1 MMRMAGL
8 LEVCA
13 DSVCSAVNAARGG
26 ADRIELCSAL
36 PLGGLSPDE
45 DLFCMV
51 RERVDIPV
59 RVLLRPRAGDF
70 LYDEDE
76 FELLCRQA
84 ARFAGL
90 GADGIVIGMLNPDG
104 TLDAERM
111 SALMTCGD
119 GCGVT
124 LHRAFDVC
132 RDAHEALRTAKEL
145 GVDTIL
151 TSGQQARCA
160 DGAPLLRELVSESGE
175 GLRIL
180 IGGGVNADVIRTLAP
195 QTGADAFHLS
205 AKAAVPSGM
214 EFRREAVPMGAA
226 GLNEFELWRCDEGAV
241 RAAREA
247 LDAVCTARKEN

>member
-1 MMRMAGL
+1 MRMAGL

-84 ARFAGL
+84 SRFAGL

-111 SALMTCGD
+111 SALMACWKA
-119 GCGVT
+119 GV
-124 LHRAFDVC
+124 
-132 RDAHEALRTAKEL
+132 
-145 GVDTIL
+145 
-151 TSGQQARCA
+151 
-160 DGAPLLRELVSESGE
+160 
-175 GLRIL
+175 
-180 IGGGVNADVIRTLAP
+180 
-195 QTGADAFHLS
+195 
-205 AKAAVPSGM
+205 
-214 EFRREAVPMGAA
+214 
-226 GLNEFELWRCDEGAV
+226 
-241 RAAREA
+241 
-247 LDAVCTARKEN
+247 

>member
-1 MMRMAGL
+1 MRMAGL

-76 FELLCRQA
+76 FELLCCQA

-160 DGAPLLRELVSESGE
+160 AGLGERGRAAHPDRRRRERGRHPCARTADRCRRFSSVGE
-175 GLRIL
+175 GSRAERHGVPPR
-180 IGGGVNADVIRTLAP
+180 GGSDGRGRT
-195 QTGADAFHLS
+195 
-205 AKAAVPSGM
+205 
-214 EFRREAVPMGAA
+214 E
-226 GLNEFELWRCDEGAV
+226 
-241 RAAREA
+241 
-247 LDAVCTARKEN
+247 

>member
-1 MMRMAGL
+1 MKGL

-13 DSVCSAVNAARGG
+13 DSVASAVSAAEGG

-51 RERVDIPV
+51 REKVGIPV

-90 GADGIVIGMLNPDG
+90 SADGIVIGVLTPEG
-104 TLDAERM
+104 ALDTERM
-111 SALMTCGD
+111 NALMTYAD

-132 RDAHEALRTAKEL
+132 RDPFEALEAARQL
-145 GVDTIL
+145 GIDTIL
-151 TSGQQARCA
+151 TSGQQAACT
-160 DGAPLLRELVSESGE
+160 DGASLLRELHEKSRGE
-175 GLRIL
+175 VEIMAGAS
-180 IGGGVNADVIRTLAP
+180 VNADAIRTLAP
-195 QTGADAFHLS
+195 ETGVRTFHLS
-205 AKAAVPSGM
+205 AKKAVPGGM
-214 EFRREAVPMGAA
+214 VFRRENVPMGIP
-226 GLNEFELWRCDEGAV
+226 GLNEFELLRCDAASV

-247 LDAVCTARKEN
+247 LDAVCAARKEK

>member
-1 MMRMAGL
+1 
-8 LEVCA
+8 
-13 DSVCSAVNAARGG
+13 
-26 ADRIELCSAL
+26 
-36 PLGGLSPDE
+36 
-45 DLFCMV
+45 MV

-111 SALMTCGD
+111 SALMACGD

-132 RDAHEALRTAKEL
+132 RDAHEALRTAK
-145 GVDTIL
+145 
-151 TSGQQARCA
+151 
-160 DGAPLLRELVSESGE
+160 
-175 GLRIL
+175 
-180 IGGGVNADVIRTLAP
+180 
-195 QTGADAFHLS
+195 
-205 AKAAVPSGM
+205 
-214 EFRREAVPMGAA
+214 
-226 GLNEFELWRCDEGAV
+226 
-241 RAAREA
+241 
-247 LDAVCTARKEN
+247 

>member
-76 FELLCRQA
+76 FELLCCQA

-175 GLRIL
+175 GC
-180 IGGGVNADVIRTLAP
+180 
-195 QTGADAFHLS
+195 AF
-205 AKAAVPSGM
+205 
-214 EFRREAVPMGAA
+214 
-226 GLNEFELWRCDEGAV
+226 
-241 RAAREA
+241 
-247 LDAVCTARKEN
+247 

>member
-1 MMRMAGL
+1 M
-8 LEVCA
+8 C
-13 DSVCSAVNAARGG
+13 C
-26 ADRIELCSAL
+26 C
-36 PLGGLSPDE
+36 
-45 DLFCMV
+45 V
-51 RERVDIPV
+51 RAP
-59 RVLLRPRAGDF
+59 GDF

-76 FELLCRQA
+76 FELLCCQA

-119 GCGVT
+119 GYGVT

-160 DGAPLLRELVSESGE
+160 DGAPLLRELVSESRE

-180 IGGGVNADVIRTLAP
+180 IGGGVNAGRHPRART
-195 QTGADAFHLS
+195 ADRCRRFSSVGEGSRAEPHG
-205 AKAAVPSGM
+205 VPPRGGSDG
-214 EFRREAVPMGAA
+214 RGR
-226 GLNEFELWRCDEGAV
+226 NE
-241 RAAREA
+241 
-247 LDAVCTARKEN
+247 

>member
-1 MMRMAGL
+1 MRMAGL

-84 ARFAGL
+84 SRFAGL

-111 SALMTCGD
+111 SALMACGD

-132 RDAHEALRTAKEL
+132 RDAHEALRTAKKL

-160 DGAPLLRELVSESGE
+160 DGAPLLRELVS
-175 GLRIL
+175 
-180 IGGGVNADVIRTLAP
+180 
-195 QTGADAFHLS
+195 
-205 AKAAVPSGM
+205 
-214 EFRREAVPMGAA
+214 
-226 GLNEFELWRCDEGAV
+226 
-241 RAAREA
+241 
-247 LDAVCTARKEN
+247 

>member
-1 MMRMAGL
+1 MKPV
-8 LEVCA
+8 LEVCTH
-13 DSVCSAVNAARGG
+13 SVESAVSAERGG
-26 ADRIELCSAL
+26 AMRLELCANL
-36 PLGGLSPDE
+36 MIGGTSPDE
-45 DLFCMV
+45 DLFRMV
-51 RERVDIPV
+51 RERVSVPV

-84 ARFAGL
+84 SRFAGL

-104 TLDAERM
+104 TLDTERM
-111 SALMTCGD
+111 SALMACGD

-132 RDAHEALRTAKEL
+132 RDAHEALRTAKKL

-160 DGAPLLRELVSESGE
+160 DGALLLRELVSESGE

-180 IGGGVNADVIRTLAP
+180 IGGGVNADVIRALAP

-214 EFRREAVPMGAA
+214 EFRRENVPMGIP
-226 GLNEFELWRCDEGAV
+226 GLNEFELLRCDAASV

>member
-1 MMRMAGL
+1 MRMAGL

-51 RERVDIPV
+51 RERVDLPV

-76 FELLCRQA
+76 FELLCCQA

-145 GVDTIL
+145 G
-151 TSGQQARCA
+151 
-160 DGAPLLRELVSESGE
+160 
-175 GLRIL
+175 
-180 IGGGVNADVIRTLAP
+180 GGVTADVIRALAP
-195 QTGADAFHLS
+195 QTGAYAFHLS
-205 AKAAVPSGM
+205 AKAVVPSGM

-226 GLNEFELWRCDEGAV
+226 GMNEFELWRCDEGAV

>member
-1 MMRMAGL
+1 MRMAGL

-76 FELLCRQA
+76 FELLCCQA

-160 DGAPLLRELVSESGE
+160 DGAPLL
-175 GLRIL
+175 
-180 IGGGVNADVIRTLAP
+180 P
-195 QTGADAFHLS
+195 
-205 AKAAVPSGM
+205 
-214 EFRREAVPMGAA
+214 
-226 GLNEFELWRCDEGAV
+226 
-241 RAAREA
+241 
-247 LDAVCTARKEN
+247 

>member
-1 MMRMAGL
+1 MRMAGL

-51 RERVDIPV
+51 RERVDLPV

-76 FELLCRQA
+76 FELLCCQA

-151 TSGQQARCA
+151 TSGQQARRRRTAAARAGLGERGRAAHPDRRRRERGRHPRARTA
-160 DGAPLLRELVSESGE
+160 DRCLRFSSVGE
-175 GLRIL
+175 GSRAERHGVPPR
-180 IGGGVNADVIRTLAP
+180 GGSDGR
-195 QTGADAFHLS
+195 G
-205 AKAAVPSGM
+205 
-214 EFRREAVPMGAA
+214 R
-226 GLNEFELWRCDEGAV
+226 NE
-241 RAAREA
+241 
-247 LDAVCTARKEN
+247 

>member
-1 MMRMAGL
+1 MRMAGL

-84 ARFAGL
+84 SRFAGL

-104 TLDAERM
+104 TLDAEHM

-119 GCGVT
+119 GCGSNGSKT
-124 LHRAFDVC
+124 SLD
-132 RDAHEALRTAKEL
+132 LTGL
-145 GVDTIL
+145 G
-151 TSGQQARCA
+151 SM
-160 DGAPLLRELVSESGE
+160 PS
-175 GLRIL
+175 
-180 IGGGVNADVIRTLAP
+180 
-195 QTGADAFHLS
+195 S
-205 AKAAVPSGM
+205 AK
-214 EFRREAVPMGAA
+214 
-226 GLNEFELWRCDEGAV
+226 
-241 RAAREA
+241 
-247 LDAVCTARKEN
+247 T

>member
-13 DSVCSAVNAARGG
+13 DSVGSAVNAARGG

-36 PLGGLSPDE
+36 ALGGLSPDE

-84 ARFAGL
+84 SRFAGL

-111 SALMTCGD
+111 SALMACGD
-119 GCGVT
+119 GCGGT

-132 RDAHEALRTAKEL
+132 RDAHEALRTAKKL

-151 TSGQQARCA
+151 TSGQHARCA

-180 IGGGVNADVIRTLAP
+180 IGGGVNADVIRALAP

-205 AKAAVPSGM
+205 AKTAVPSGM
-214 EFRREAVPMGAA
+214 EFRREAVPMGIP

>member
-1 MMRMAGL
+1 MRMAGL

-13 DSVCSAVNAARGG
+13 DSVGSAVNAARGG

-84 ARFAGL
+84 SRFAGL

-111 SALMTCGD
+111 SALMACGD

-132 RDAHEALRTAKEL
+132 RDAHEALRTAKKL

-175 GLRIL
+175 RAAHPDRRRRERGRDPRART
-180 IGGGVNADVIRTLAP
+180 ADRCRRFSSVGEGSRAERH
-195 QTGADAFHLS
+195 G
-205 AKAAVPSGM
+205 VPS
-214 EFRREAVPMGAA
+214 
-226 GLNEFELWRCDEGAV
+226 
-241 RAAREA
+241 
-247 LDAVCTARKEN
+247 RKRPDGYSRTE

>member
-51 RERVDIPV
+51 RERIDIPV

-84 ARFAGL
+84 SRFAGL

-111 SALMTCGD
+111 SALMACGD

-124 LHRAFDVC
+124 LHRRVRRL
-132 RDAHEALRTAKEL
+132 RDAHEALRTAKKHRR
-145 GVDTIL
+145 GHN
-151 TSGQQARCA
+151 
-160 DGAPLLRELVSESGE
+160 P
-175 GLRIL
+175 
-180 IGGGVNADVIRTLAP
+180 
-195 QTGADAFHLS
+195 HL
-205 AKAAVPSGM
+205 
-214 EFRREAVPMGAA
+214 GAA
-226 GLNEFELWRCDEGAV
+226 GALRRRRTA
-241 RAAREA
+241 AARAGLGERGR
-247 LDAVCTARKEN
+247 TAHPDRRRRERGRHPRARIADRCRRFSSVGEGSRAERHGVPPRKRPDGYSRTE

>member
-1 MMRMAGL
+1 MRMAGL

-76 FELLCRQA
+76 FELLCCQA

-132 RDAHEALRTAKEL
+132 RDAHEALARQRSSAWTPSSPQGSRLAAQTAH
-145 GVDTIL
+145 
-151 TSGQQARCA
+151 RCCA
-160 DGAPLLRELVSESGE
+160 SWS
-175 GLRIL
+175 
-180 IGGGVNADVIRTLAP
+180 
-195 QTGADAFHLS
+195 
-205 AKAAVPSGM
+205 
-214 EFRREAVPMGAA
+214 RRA
-226 GLNEFELWRCDEGAV
+226 GKGCAS
-241 RAAREA
+241 
-247 LDAVCTARKEN
+247 

>member
-1 MMRMAGL
+1 MRMAGL

-76 FELLCRQA
+76 FELL
-84 ARFAGL
+84 
-90 GADGIVIGMLNPDG
+90 
-104 TLDAERM
+104 
-111 SALMTCGD
+111 
-119 GCGVT
+119 
-124 LHRAFDVC
+124 
-132 RDAHEALRTAKEL
+132 
-145 GVDTIL
+145 
-151 TSGQQARCA
+151 
-160 DGAPLLRELVSESGE
+160 SESGE

-180 IGGGVNADVIRTLAP
+180 IGGGVNADVIRALAP

-205 AKAAVPSGM
+205 AKAAVPSSM

-247 LDAVCTARKEN
+247 LDAACTARKEN

>member
-1 MMRMAGL
+1 MRMAGL

-13 DSVCSAVNAARGG
+13 DSVGSAVNAARGG

-84 ARFAGL
+84 SRFAGL

-111 SALMTCGD
+111 SALMACGD
-119 GCGVT
+119 GLNDCSMIRFAGVGV
-124 LHRAFDVC
+124 AMQNAEPPVK
-132 RDAHEALRTAKEL
+132 EAADYVTVADNNHD
-145 GVDTIL
+145 GV
-151 TSGQQARCA
+151 A
-160 DGAPLLRELVSESGE
+160 
-175 GLRIL
+175 
-180 IGGGVNADVIRTLAP
+180 
-195 QTGADAFHLS
+195 
-205 AKAAVPSGM
+205 
-214 EFRREAVPMGAA
+214 EAI
-226 GLNEFELWRCDEGAV
+226 EKFIF
-241 RAAREA
+241 
-247 LDAVCTARKEN
+247 

>member
-84 ARFAGL
+84 SRFAGL

-104 TLDAERM
+104 TLDTERM
-111 SALMTCGD
+111 SALMACGD

-132 RDAHEALRTAKEL
+132 RDAHEALRTAKKL

-160 DGAPLLRELVSESGE
+160 DGAPLLRKLV
-175 GLRIL
+175 
-180 IGGGVNADVIRTLAP
+180 
-195 QTGADAFHLS
+195 
-205 AKAAVPSGM
+205 
-214 EFRREAVPMGAA
+214 
-226 GLNEFELWRCDEGAV
+226 
-241 RAAREA
+241 
-247 LDAVCTARKEN
+247 

>member
-1 MMRMAGL
+1 MVRMAGL

-13 DSVCSAVNAARGG
+13 DSVASAVNAAKGG

-84 ARFAGL
+84 ARFSGL
-90 GADGIVIGMLNPDG
+90 GADGIVIGMLNPNG
-104 TLDAERM
+104 TLDTERM
-111 SALMTCGD
+111 SALMTYGD

-151 TSGQQARCA
+151 TSGQQACCA
-160 DGAPLLRELVSESGE
+160 DGAALLRELISESNGAP
-175 GLRIL
+175 RIL
-180 IGGGVNADVIRTLAP
+180 IGGGVSADVIRTLGP
-195 QTGADAFHLS
+195 QTGAFAFHLS
-205 AKAAVPSGM
+205 AKKAVPSSM
-214 EFRREAVPMGAA
+214 DFRREAVPMGAP
-226 GLNEFELWRCDEGAV
+226 GLNEFELWRCDEHAV

-247 LDAVCTARKEN
+247 LDAVCAARKEN

>member
-1 MMRMAGL
+1 MRMAGL

-26 ADRIELCSAL
+26 ANRIELCSAL

-51 RERVDIPV
+51 RERVDLPV

-76 FELLCRQA
+76 FELLCCQA

-90 GADGIVIGMLNPDG
+90 
-104 TLDAERM
+104 

-180 IGGGVNADVIRTLAP
+180 IGGGVNADVIRALAP

-205 AKAAVPSGM
+205 AKAAVPSSM

-226 GLNEFELWRCDEGAV
+226 GMNEFELWRCDEGAV

>member
-1 MMRMAGL
+1 MAGL

-13 DSVCSAVNAARGG
+13 DSVSSAVSAAKGG

-51 RERVDIPV
+51 RERVDIPI

-90 GADGIVIGMLNPDG
+90 GADGIVIGLLKPDG

-111 SALMTCGD
+111 SALMTYGD

-132 RDAHEALRTAKEL
+132 RDAHEALRTAREL

-151 TSGQQARCA
+151 TSGQQACCA
-160 DGAPLLRELVSESGE
+160 DGAALLRELVAESGDAP
-175 GLRIL
+175 RIL
-180 IGGGVNADVIRTLAP
+180 IGSGVNADVIRALGP
-195 QTGADAFHLS
+195 QTGASAFHLS
-205 AKAAVPSGM
+205 AKTAVPSGM
-214 EFRREAVPMGAA
+214 AFRRENVPMGAP
-226 GLNEFELWRCDEGAV
+226 GLNEFELWRCDENAV

-247 LDAVCTARKEN
+247 LDAVCAARKEN

>member
-1 MMRMAGL
+1 MA
-8 LEVCA
+8 
-13 DSVCSAVNAARGG
+13 
-26 ADRIELCSAL
+26 
-36 PLGGLSPDE
+36 
-45 DLFCMV
+45 
-51 RERVDIPV
+51 
-59 RVLLRPRAGDF
+59 
-70 LYDEDE
+70 
-76 FELLCRQA
+76 
-84 ARFAGL
+84 
-90 GADGIVIGMLNPDG
+90 
-104 TLDAERM
+104 
-111 SALMTCGD
+111 CGD

-151 TSGQQARCA
+151 TSGQHARCA
-160 DGAPLLRELVSESGE
+160 DGALLLRELVSESGE

-180 IGGGVNADVIRTLAP
+180 SGGGVNADVIRALAP

-214 EFRREAVPMGAA
+214 EFRREAVPMGIP

>member
-1 MMRMAGL
+1 MRMAGL

-84 ARFAGL
+84 SRFAGL

-104 TLDAERM
+104 TLDTERM

-132 RDAHEALRTAKEL
+132 CDAYEALRTAKKL

-151 TSGQQARCA
+151 TSGQQARAAQTAHRCCA
-160 DGAPLLRELVSESGE
+160 SWS
-175 GLRIL
+175 
-180 IGGGVNADVIRTLAP
+180 
-195 QTGADAFHLS
+195 
-205 AKAAVPSGM
+205 
-214 EFRREAVPMGAA
+214 RRA
-226 GLNEFELWRCDEGAV
+226 GKGCAS
-241 RAAREA
+241 
-247 LDAVCTARKEN
+247 